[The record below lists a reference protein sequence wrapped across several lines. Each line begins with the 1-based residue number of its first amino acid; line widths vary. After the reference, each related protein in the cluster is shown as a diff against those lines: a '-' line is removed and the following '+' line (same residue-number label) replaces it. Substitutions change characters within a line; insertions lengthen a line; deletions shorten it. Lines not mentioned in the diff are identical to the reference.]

1 MSKKKPVNIKVS
13 SSLHDRETAF
23 KLYHACMRREEL
35 LARSCELQQQG
46 LMAAANLALDYA
58 ERCDREIDEL
68 DRELR
73 EAR

>member
-1 MSKKKPVNIKVS
+1 MSKKKRVKIKVS

-46 LMAAANLALDYA
+46 LMNAAHLALDYA
-58 ERCDREIDEL
+58 KRCDQEIEEL

>member
-1 MSKKKPVNIKVS
+1 MSKKKRVKIKAS
-13 SSLHDRETAF
+13 SSLHDSETAF

-46 LMAAANLALDYA
+46 RMNAAHLALDYA

>member
-1 MSKKKPVNIKVS
+1 MSKKKRVKIKVS
-13 SSLHDRETAF
+13 SSLHDSETAF

-35 LARSCELQQQG
+35 MARSRELQRQG
-46 LMAAANLALDYA
+46 RMNAAHLALEYA
-58 ERCDREIDEL
+58 KRCKEEIDEL

>member
-1 MSKKKPVNIKVS
+1 MSKKKRVKIKAS
-13 SSLHDRETAF
+13 SSLHDSETAF
-23 KLYHACMRREEL
+23 KLYHACMRRDEL

-46 LMAAANLALDYA
+46 RMAAANLAFMFA
-58 ERCDREIDEL
+58 RRCDLEFDEL